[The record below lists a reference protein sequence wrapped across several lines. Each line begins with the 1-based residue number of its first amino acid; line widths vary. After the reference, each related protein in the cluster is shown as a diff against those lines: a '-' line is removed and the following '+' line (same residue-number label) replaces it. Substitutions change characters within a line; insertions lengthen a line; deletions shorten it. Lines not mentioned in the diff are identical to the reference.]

1 MSTKINA
8 SSDNTQQKV
17 LISAIISG
25 SGVFTDVKYVVV
37 NSGEDEC
44 DKLKNVAPLDEG
56 NDNASN
62 SAATADSASSTGTT
76 GTASN
81 SAATISTG
89 TSSNPTDEVSEDETK
104 LLEILIK
111 DENYTNPEDKYI
123 ENIADLRRLTKGFFE
138 EILKKLNIKSRDQ
151 AKLYKDVITRTD
163 DEFTNAKQKFFDF
176 IMDKSKYKKTGFFY
190 GNKDLKKVLKKK
202 ELDLLNIEF
211 MDKDTFDKIA
221 NEMTPENKQMAE
233 DYFKRMNDAN
243 PKKKDISQHEESLEQ
258 ELLAILREKNNFK
271 DKISHGI
278 KTINDIRKL
287 TSVERE
293 DILSN
298 LNPEPASRVKRLF
311 DSYKVTSSDANDS
324 STQEVAKKALF
335 DFLASLIENELKTEY
350 GINESKFINK
360 LTRQQREEINGKLG
374 KENEN
379 KYDDLVSS
387 IYFDDEIDPDTIKQS
402 RWKRFFTFGRKKTTA
417 RLIPETGE
425 TEEPIPIEI
434 TIFKEKSNLKFDK
447 SEYMMKIKLAGI
459 YNDSRNP
466 AIFLDKNLKILGY
479 TFLDNPLLP
488 TDIAKFTKYD
498 KFIGWTLTDVEK
510 KGGKPKKTRKLRR
523 KVNKKTNKPTRRN
536 KFIR

>member
-44 DKLKNVAPLDEG
+44 DKLKKDAVLLDKGSE
-56 NDNASN
+56 NASN
-62 SAATADSASSTGTT
+62 SPAATTDSASSTGTT

-81 SAATISTG
+81 SAASSTG

-123 ENIADLRRLTKGFFE
+123 EDIADLRRLTKGFFE

-258 ELLAILREKNNFK
+258 ELLAILKEKTNFK
-271 DKISHGI
+271 DNLDRGI

-298 LNPEPASRVKRLF
+298 LNPEPASRVKILF

-324 STQEVAKKALF
+324 SNQEVAKKALY
-335 DFLASLIENELKTEY
+335 DFLNRLINTELKTKY

-417 RLIPETGE
+417 RLIPEIGKTG
-425 TEEPIPIEI
+425 EPIPIEI

-459 YNDSRNP
+459 YSGNP
-466 AIFLDKNLKILGY
+466 AIFLDKKLKILGY
-479 TFLDNPLLP
+479 TFLDNPLP
-488 TDIAKFTKYD
+488 TDSAKVDKYD

-510 KGGKPKKTRKLRR
+510 KGGKPKKTRKIRR
-523 KVNKKTNKPTRRN
+523 KINKKTNKPTRRV
-536 KFIR
+536 R